1 MTTPPRPVSG
11 SSSPNAPARGNEAL
25 TRTTTGSSVSI
36 SRREPT
42 WQFTHPPTSPTSP
55 PSSTNAPGKGSAT
68 TPRHSVSPK
77 KQPPHQPAEIASQAR
92 SKCPHDTHVLHRL
105 IESAPPSSG
114 VSKDGSYGTEVTD
127 RPLAFPLASLLGCRV
142 PRDHPCLAAHPL
154 PGVTRF
160 PLERVPV
167 VGRLAAPRAGLY
179 LRLDDILELVTIG
192 TVRHEA
198 ASLTSA
204 KHEDFFHSRSVALAD
219 SRQLQLCSEPIGHID
234 VTLRAK

>member
-1 MTTPPRPVSG
+1 MSH
-11 SSSPNAPARGNEAL
+11 AIERGECAWLRNGQLYSAGL
-25 TRTTTGSSVSI
+25 TRVGIEAPV
-36 SRREPT
+36 RRPL
-42 WQFTHPPTSPTSP
+42 
-55 PSSTNAPGKGSAT
+55 G
-68 TPRHSVSPK
+68 
-77 KQPPHQPAEIASQAR
+77 
-92 SKCPHDTHVLHRL
+92 
-105 IESAPPSSG
+105 PPSSG

-142 PRDHPCLAAHPL
+142 PRDHRCLAAHPL

-204 KHEDFFHSRSVALAD
+204 KHEDIFHSSRVLPWLD
-219 SRQLQLCSEPIGHID
+219 SRQLQLCSEPNRLID
-234 VTLRAK
+234 VNASCQRGVHPGGCGVAEPNTSGDTMGGIRFHRATCSWAVSNPASHSAATVSRLQ